1 MNKIPLPPSYH
12 NLADTRKLLNVKNG
26 YNVISN
32 IAVFAPTLY
41 LLQKHNLNTKNKILA
56 FHISLIALTSTYYH
70 LYPTNA
76 RIVWD
81 MLSIATTHAVVL
93 SYFVEEKIAAN
104 NFKKFKENKILA
116 KRILIMGLP
125 GTGKTTLANEL
136 VKFLPII
143 HLNADEIRKYFDDW
157 DFSKEGRL
165 RQAKRMKRLSD
176 FVLSEGHVTK
186 NNLLETFFHKIFLK
200 KPNFGRK

>member
-32 IAVFAPTLY
+32 LAVFAPTLY

-93 SYFVEEKIAAN
+93 SYFVEEKIAITLYLFSIISVIYWSLYNDLRPYILLLVGIPLYIILQIYNDERVKQYIIPLIISGVFARYAEYN
-104 NFKKFKENKILA
+104 DSNIFKITNKTISGHTLKHLSAGISLYLTIIIL
-116 KRILIMGLP
+116 
-125 GTGKTTLANEL
+125 GK
-136 VKFLPII
+136 
-143 HLNADEIRKYFDDW
+143 
-157 DFSKEGRL
+157 
-165 RQAKRMKRLSD
+165 
-176 FVLSEGHVTK
+176 
-186 NNLLETFFHKIFLK
+186 LEKL
-200 KPNFGRK
+200 

>member
-32 IAVFAPTLY
+32 LAVFAPTLY

-93 SYFVEEKIAAN
+93 SYFVEENIAMTLYLFSIISVIYWSLYNDLRPYILLLVGIPLYIILQIYNDERVKQYIIPLIISGVFARYAEYNDSNIFKIT
-104 NFKKFKENKILA
+104 NKTISGHTLKHLSAGISLYVTIIIL
-116 KRILIMGLP
+116 
-125 GTGKTTLANEL
+125 GK
-136 VKFLPII
+136 
-143 HLNADEIRKYFDDW
+143 
-157 DFSKEGRL
+157 
-165 RQAKRMKRLSD
+165 
-176 FVLSEGHVTK
+176 
-186 NNLLETFFHKIFLK
+186 LEKL
-200 KPNFGRK
+200 

>member
-26 YNVISN
+26 YNVLSN
-32 IAVFAPTLY
+32 LAVFAPTLY

-56 FHISLIALTSTYYH
+56 FHISLITLTSTYYH

-93 SYFVEEKIAAN
+93 SYFVEEKIAITLYLFSIISVIYWSLYN
-104 NFKKFKENKILA
+104 DLRPYILLLVGIPLYI
-116 KRILIMGLP
+116 ILQIY
-125 GTGKTTLANEL
+125 NDER
-136 VKFLPII
+136 VKQYII
-143 HLNADEIRKYFDDW
+143 PLIISAVFARYVEHNDA
-157 DFSKEGRL
+157 
-165 RQAKRMKRLSD
+165 
-176 FVLSEGHVTK
+176 
-186 NNLLETFFHKIFLK
+186 KIFKITNKTISGHTLK
-200 KPNFGRK
+200 HLSAGISLYVTIIILEKLEKL

>member
-26 YNVISN
+26 YNVLSN
-32 IAVFAPTLY
+32 LAVFAPTLY

-70 LYPTNA
+70 IYPTNA

-93 SYFVEEKIAAN
+93 SYFVEEKIAITLYLFSIISVIYWFLYN
-104 NFKKFKENKILA
+104 DLRPYILLLVGIPLYI
-116 KRILIMGLP
+116 ILQIYNDERVKQYIIPLIISGLF
-125 GTGKTTLANEL
+125 TRYVEHNDA
-136 VKFLPII
+136 
-143 HLNADEIRKYFDDW
+143 
-157 DFSKEGRL
+157 
-165 RQAKRMKRLSD
+165 
-176 FVLSEGHVTK
+176 
-186 NNLLETFFHKIFLK
+186 KIFKITNKTISGHTLK
-200 KPNFGRK
+200 HLSAGISLYVTIIILEKLDKL

>member
-32 IAVFAPTLY
+32 LAVFAPTLY

-93 SYFVEEKIAAN
+93 SYFVEEKIAITLYLFSIISVIYWSLYNDLRPYILLLVGIPLYIISQIYNDERVKQYIIPLIISGLFARYAEHN
-104 NFKKFKENKILA
+104 DSNIFKITNKTISGHTLKHLSAGISLYLTIIIL
-116 KRILIMGLP
+116 
-125 GTGKTTLANEL
+125 GK
-136 VKFLPII
+136 
-143 HLNADEIRKYFDDW
+143 
-157 DFSKEGRL
+157 
-165 RQAKRMKRLSD
+165 
-176 FVLSEGHVTK
+176 
-186 NNLLETFFHKIFLK
+186 LEKL
-200 KPNFGRK
+200 

>member
-26 YNVISN
+26 YNVLSN
-32 IAVFAPTLY
+32 LAVFAPTLY

-93 SYFVEEKIAAN
+93 SYFVEEKIAITLYLIAIISVIYWSLYN
-104 NFKKFKENKILA
+104 DLRPYILLLVGIPLYI
-116 KRILIMGLP
+116 ILQIYNDERVKQYIIPLIISGLFARYAEHNDSNIFIQ
-125 GTGKTTLANEL
+125 L
-136 VKFLPII
+136 FLP
-143 HLNADEIRKYFDDW
+143 
-157 DFSKEGRL
+157 
-165 RQAKRMKRLSD
+165 
-176 FVLSEGHVTK
+176 SE
-186 NNLLETFFHKIFLK
+186 
-200 KPNFGRK
+200 

>member
-26 YNVISN
+26 YNVLSN
-32 IAVFAPTLY
+32 LAVFAPTLY

-93 SYFVEEKIAAN
+93 SYFVEEKIAITLYLFSIISVIYWSLYN
-104 NFKKFKENKILA
+104 DLRPYILLLVGIPLYI
-116 KRILIMGLP
+116 ILQIY
-125 GTGKTTLANEL
+125 NDER
-136 VKFLPII
+136 VKQYII
-143 HLNADEIRKYFDDW
+143 PLIISAVFARYVEHNDA
-157 DFSKEGRL
+157 
-165 RQAKRMKRLSD
+165 
-176 FVLSEGHVTK
+176 
-186 NNLLETFFHKIFLK
+186 KIFKITNKTISGHTLK
-200 KPNFGRK
+200 HLSAGISLYVTIIILEKLEKL